1 MCSGAHRIPYSL
13 SPAPSLC
20 SLSSVAS
27 FPSTQEKGTNY
38 PAAPP
43 AAWSAAGGASAYPT
57 APGGYPPPPAGYP
70 PQQQQ
75 GGYPPQGYPP
85 QQQQGG
91 YAAGAPP
98 PGYPTTGGAPQHGGY
113 PPQQQ
118 QQGYAGAPA
127 PVYVNQQSA
136 PPQKDNSML
145 QGCCLGLAAWY
156 VGAYRLFFLVCRWEV
171 IDVVGAVVVTR
182 RGGEWAWREDGCLR
196 SGTIFWLPL
205 FCMVRGCRM
214 WEHVWCRW
222 GVLVFVC
229 TGLLTVYCDD
239 RLFLLV
245 CWCFAMAG
253 LLAPL
258 SHPQLLP
265 RRPLLKY
272 PLCRVPCGGTGHPT
286 KRGWAPDGATSG
298 AWPPRRDGHIE
309 CGGSSDWSRVA
320 CAGAD
325 NAGVGGRGKRGR
337 AGGRGPPARVSASPL
352 V

>member
-1 MCSGAHRIPYSL
+1 MP
-13 SPAPSLC
+13 
-20 SLSSVAS
+20 S

-156 VGAYRLFFLVCRWEV
+156 VGAYRLFLVCRWEV

-253 LLAPL
+253 LLAPS

-272 PLCRVPCGGTGHPT
+272 RLCRVPCGGTGHPT

-298 AWPPRRDGHIE
+298 AWPPRRAGHIE

-325 NAGVGGRGKRGR
+325 KAGVGGRGKRGR